1 MLSFLQRRHK
11 TPKRLARGTPR
22 LGENNGASGA
32 PASWHSRDTPHDG
45 KGRPQEGLLTKS
57 GPRGRRR
64 TDARGHADSFPPP
77 AGPQFPRPCGAKL
90 IGSCCYSLLKPC
102 RRPNWPALKPGTPS
116 HLGADE
122 GRPNTAAAPLTRE
135 QASERVLGFGGW
147 WVVSC
152 CQSHRCHREM
162 AARVEAC
169 CLLHSTQEATARVG
183 NVRRL
188 QRREQQQKTSIDCA
202 VGLGGLHGL
211 GIGWPTTCFA
221 GDHLT
226 ASRRDMFDN
235 ERSGNI

>member
-1 MLSFLQRRHK
+1 MQIHF
-11 TPKRLARGTPR
+11 
-22 LGENNGASGA
+22 
-32 PASWHSRDTPHDG
+32 
-45 KGRPQEGLLTKS
+45 
-57 GPRGRRR
+57 
-64 TDARGHADSFPPP
+64 PP
-77 AGPQFPRPCGAKL
+77 AGPQFPRPCGAKF

-235 ERSGNI
+235 ERSDNIRQMPVPGAVAQMSRRLAHFADEQHVQDVPAQRLASCAGNAGL